1 MQEIRFHGRGGQGTV
16 VASILLAKAFF
27 NAGYYVQTFPV
38 FGVERRGAPVEAYL
52 RLDKEKIL
60 VRSNVYTPDHLMVQD
75 VQLLQDTAITSG
87 LKPGGWILINSPS
100 QPPSMDI
107 FAGFRLAH
115 VDATGIAVQNQLGTR
130 THPIINTAMIGA
142 LARVLDLP
150 PLAMIAAAIKEDIA
164 IKAEQNIQAAGDA
177 YRKVQLFGLVDSK
190 HIELKNEPGARSA
203 GI

>member
-27 NAGYYVQTFPV
+27 SAGYYVQTFPV

-75 VQLLQDTAITSG
+75 VQLLQNVDVTGG
-87 LKPGGWILINSPS
+87 LKPGGWILVNSAV
-100 QPPSMDI
+100 QPPPMNI
-107 FAGFRLAH
+107 FAGFRLAY
-115 VDATGIAVQNQLGTR
+115 VDANGIAVQNQLGTR

-142 LARVLDLP
+142 LARVLDMP
-150 PLAMIAAAIKEDIA
+150 PLAMIAAAIREDIA
-164 IKAEQNIQAAGDA
+164 IKPEQNIQAAHDA
-177 YRKVQLFGLVDSK
+177 YARVQLFGLVDQGNN
-190 HIELKNEPGARSA
+190 EFKNRPGATNS
-203 GI
+203 GN